1 MIGLSETRF
10 DLKFHLLG
18 VPVRVHPAFWVVSAI
33 MGWRENELPLVAL
46 WIACVFV
53 SIIVHE
59 FGHALMSRRFDA
71 SPSVVLWG
79 MGGLCHSQG
88 EQQTPLQRLA
98 VVLAG
103 PGAGFLFCAV
113 RDVSDHTDIPH
124 HAARARAMI
133 GSMVGLNPLPEGVPI
148 KVAMGITHFGATV
161 FTLYTYDFL
170 IQINFLWSVLNLLPV
185 WPLDGGQAT
194 QILLKLYD
202 RFRGERWSHVVS
214 LLVAGVVAVVAYS
227 LTQRVFMAVFFA
239 YFAWSIIRCSRHF
252 TRLIRWV
259 SIKKTTGGG
268 GSAGLLEDACGG
280 VRRRQHPR
288 AVGPRNLGD
297 TMKGVRSPLPF
308 QASNHN
314 HGRFRRAWHPRPR
327 VFRHHLSIFRP
338 SRSFFRKSPC
348 LHEKA
353 ERGIPSARRA
363 TRWVEARGA
372 WVERPAIRDSSLS

>member
-1 MIGLSETRF
+1 MIGLSETPYDLRF
-10 DLKFHLLG
+10 RLLG
-18 VPVRVHPAFWVVSAI
+18 VPVRVHPAFWVISAI
-33 MGWRENELPLVAL
+33 MGWRDNALPLVAL
-46 WIACVFV
+46 WVACVFV

-59 FGHALMSRRFDA
+59 FGHALMSKRFNC

-79 MGGLCHSQG
+79 MGGLCYSQG
-88 EQQTPLQRLA
+88 EQQSPRQRLA

-103 PGAGFLFCAV
+103 PGAGFLFCAFV
-113 RDVSDHTDIPH
+113 MLVTTLIFHITPLE
-124 HAARARAMI
+124 HARMI

-239 YFAWSIIRCSRHF
+239 YFALVNYQVLQTLHQAHSM
-252 TRLIRWV
+252 
-259 SIKKTTGGG
+259 
-268 GSAGLLEDACGG
+268 GLYQEDDWW
-280 VRRRQHPR
+280 RR
-288 AVGPRNLGD
+288 
-297 TMKGVRSPLPF
+297 
-308 QASNHN
+308 
-314 HGRFRRAWHPRPR
+314 
-327 VFRHHLSIFRP
+327 
-338 SRSFFRKSPC
+338 
-348 LHEKA
+348 
-353 ERGIPSARRA
+353 
-363 TRWVEARGA
+363 
-372 WVERPAIRDSSLS
+372 